1 MSSAPSTA
9 RSLLTMVATF
19 CSGAAGRSSGQRI
32 STIRSIVT
40 RPGRST
46 ASSLS
51 SVRDFRLPISPSVSW
66 APSRTTLNVP
76 ARRSSTAAAP
86 LTDPAGPDLPTCTSY
101 RWSARRASGA
111 GAAARA
117 AVAARA
123 IARLSG
129 LSPDGQALT
138 AAPDE
143 PAQDRRRPDD
153 IAADRLR
160 LDLVGL
166 IGVEVAGVL
175 VALAPGAQPGH
186 VELRVELGRV
196 DVAADPERLH
206 RAASRT
212 GQQNGPAGLAA
223 CGGGPGQAV
232 DRLLVAG
239 EGLEGRRQLAEQR
252 ILSPR
257 RGQRDLDGADR
268 LGVAP
273 VDRRALVAAEC
284 PDAVTG
290 PEEREVRAHHLVEQ
304 AGQVCLD
311 PPLHRRLELLRVGVV
326 EWPAAEQDPRP
337 VTQVDLAERALLQP
351 DAAQLTFGEPGQ
363 GQERVVLVVGRRVLG
378 PDGQQQEWLHLSTLV
393 TWRTCRIQPAETATR
408 RRIHRD

>member
-101 RWSARRASGA
+101 RWSASRASGA

-175 VALAPGAQPGH
+175 VDLDPGAQPGH

-196 DVAADPERLH
+196 DVAADRNACTGQPAEL
-206 RAASRT
+206 ASRT
-212 GQQNGPAGLAA
+212 ALLALPPAAAGLALPPA
-223 CGGGPGQAV
+223 AAGPGRPLTASLWPV
-232 DRLLVAG
+232 KAWKAAG
-239 EGLEGRRQLAEQR
+239 SS
-252 ILSPR
+252 LSSGSCRP
-257 RGQRDLDGADR
+257 A
-268 LGVAP
+268 GVSVISTAP
-273 VDRRALVAAEC
+273 
-284 PDAVTG
+284 
-290 PEEREVRAHHLVEQ
+290 
-304 AGQVCLD
+304 
-311 PPLHRRLELLRVGVV
+311 
-326 EWPAAEQDPRP
+326 
-337 VTQVDLAERALLQP
+337 
-351 DAAQLTFGEPGQ
+351 
-363 GQERVVLVVGRRVLG
+363 
-378 PDGQQQEWLHLSTLV
+378 
-393 TWRTCRIQPAETATR
+393 TASA
-408 RRIHRD
+408 

>member
-51 SVRDFRLPISPSVSW
+51 SVRDSRLPISPSVSW

-76 ARRSSTAAAP
+76 ASRSSTAAAP

-129 LSPDGQALT
+129 LGPDGQALT

-175 VALAPGAQPGH
+175 VDLDPGAQPGH

-223 CGGGPGQAV
+223 GGGGPGQAV

-304 AGQVCLD
+304 AGQVRLD
-311 PPLHRRLELLRVGVV
+311 PPLHRRLELLRIGVV
-326 EWPAAEQDPRP
+326 ERPAAEHDPRP
-337 VTQVDLAERALLQP
+337 VVQVNRA
-351 DAAQLTFGEPGQ
+351 
-363 GQERVVLVVGRRVLG
+363 
-378 PDGQQQEWLHLSTLV
+378 
-393 TWRTCRIQPAETATR
+393 
-408 RRIHRD
+408 